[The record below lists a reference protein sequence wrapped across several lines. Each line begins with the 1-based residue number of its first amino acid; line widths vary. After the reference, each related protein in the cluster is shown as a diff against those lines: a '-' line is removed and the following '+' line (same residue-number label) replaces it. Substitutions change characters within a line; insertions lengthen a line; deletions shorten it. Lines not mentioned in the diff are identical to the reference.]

1 MLKQRQNKGDTF
13 MGIWELLTALS
24 SLSSLI
30 FVVVIGQSG
39 PGSFFS
45 FTLLIGDSCG
55 GLAEGHP

>member
-1 MLKQRQNKGDTF
+1 